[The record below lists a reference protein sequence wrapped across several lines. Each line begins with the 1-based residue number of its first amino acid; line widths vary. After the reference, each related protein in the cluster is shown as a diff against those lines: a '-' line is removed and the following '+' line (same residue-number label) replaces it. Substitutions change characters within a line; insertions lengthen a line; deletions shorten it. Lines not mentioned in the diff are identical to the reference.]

1 MRRTI
6 MEIITIYLY
15 LSGRFIGVLL
25 FRCLVVAT
33 DGVTGVPRHS
43 FRCRSIARIKWT
55 VRPSVD
61 LYVSVRFFFYLCK
74 RWRGC
79 GVKVQPCVVNLFA
92 KWIEPLIALLECW
105 YQSWLICRNYSFKLL
120 LKQIEIKYRK
130 YINYSS

>member
-1 MRRTI
+1 

-92 KWIEPLIALLECW
+92 K
-105 YQSWLICRNYSFKLL
+105 
-120 LKQIEIKYRK
+120 
-130 YINYSS
+130 